1 MYSVYSVCVHEITF
15 CVVGLWLVLNGF
27 LCFTCNMIYF
37 VVWPLLKTILSSNE
51 FILLISCLIHL
62 VYALS
67 LSLSSPL
74 LSSPLRYTGKDV
86 AVKIIKNV
94 PKYRAAARIEIRVL
108 EQIRDIVEDGQE

>member
-1 MYSVYSVCVHEITF
+1 M
-15 CVVGLWLVLNGF
+15 
-27 LCFTCNMIYF
+27 
-37 VVWPLLKTILSSNE
+37 
-51 FILLISCLIHL
+51 
-62 VYALS
+62 LS
-67 LSLSSPL
+67 LSLSF